1 MLVSASRRNNL
12 CTEVREGGT
21 PSPARETHALPLT
34 LCIAQLASPII
45 MKHRFVVPVLFC
57 VLISFVVPQLQ
68 AQDEGSIKQAMS
80 PEEFHKAGLDK
91 LSDEELRN
99 LDRWLRGDREKT
111 AKKASAKT
119 SKAKMDL
126 IVSRVNGSFGGLS
139 GGTVIEL
146 EDGTAWKQAN
156 VDDRFRGSPVD
167 HPGAAV
173 IRGVFGY
180 KMRIEGVPEF
190 YVDPV
195 RR

>member
-1 MLVSASRRNNL
+1 
-12 CTEVREGGT
+12 
-21 PSPARETHALPLT
+21 
-34 LCIAQLASPII
+34 
-45 MKHRFVVPVLFC
+45 MKHRSVVPALFC
-57 VLISFVVPQLQ
+57 VLIVFVVPQLH

-91 LSDEELRN
+91 LSDDELRN

-119 SKAKMDL
+119 TKAKMDL
-126 IVSRVNGSFGGLS
+126 IVSRVNGSFGGL
-139 GGTVIEL
+139 GGATVIEL

-156 VDDRFRGSPVD
+156 ADDHFRGSPVD

>member
-1 MLVSASRRNNL
+1 
-12 CTEVREGGT
+12 
-21 PSPARETHALPLT
+21 
-34 LCIAQLASPII
+34 
-45 MKHRFVVPVLFC
+45 MKHRFVVPALFC
-57 VLISFVVPQLQ
+57 VLISFVTPQLR

-99 LDRWLRGDREKT
+99 LDRWLKGDREKT
-111 AKKASAKT
+111 AKKASTRA

-126 IVSRVNGSFGGLS
+126 IVSRVNGSFGGLG

-156 VDDRFRGSPVD
+156 ADDHFSGSPVD

-173 IRGVFGY
+173 VHGIFGY

>member
-1 MLVSASRRNNL
+1 
-12 CTEVREGGT
+12 
-21 PSPARETHALPLT
+21 
-34 LCIAQLASPII
+34 
-45 MKHRFVVPVLFC
+45 
-57 VLISFVVPQLQ
+57 
-68 AQDEGSIKQAMS
+68 MS

-91 LSDEELRN
+91 LSDDELRN

-111 AKKASAKT
+111 AKKEAART
-119 SKAKMDL
+119 SKSKMDL
-126 IVSRVNGSFGGLS
+126 IVSRVNGSFGGL
-139 GGTVIEL
+139 GGATIIEL

-156 VDDRFRGSPVD
+156 ADDRFRGSPVE

-173 IRGVFGY
+173 IHGVFGY

>member
-1 MLVSASRRNNL
+1 
-12 CTEVREGGT
+12 
-21 PSPARETHALPLT
+21 
-34 LCIAQLASPII
+34 
-45 MKHRFVVPVLFC
+45 MKHRFVVPALFC
-57 VLISFVVPQLQ
+57 ALVFFLVPHLH
-68 AQDEGSIKQAMS
+68 AQEEGSIKQAMS

-91 LSDEELRN
+91 LSDEELGN
-99 LDRWLRGDREKT
+99 LDRWLSGDREKT
-111 AKKASAKT
+111 AKKAAVRT

>member
-1 MLVSASRRNNL
+1 MKNSFVA
-12 CTEVREGGT
+12 
-21 PSPARETHALPLT
+21 PA
-34 LCIAQLASPII
+34 
-45 MKHRFVVPVLFC
+45 LFC
-57 VLISFVVPQLQ
+57 ALIFFAVPLLR

-111 AKKASAKT
+111 AKKAAVRT
-119 SKAKMDL
+119 SKSKMDL
-126 IVSRVNGSFGGLS
+126 IVSRVNGSFCGLGGA
-139 GGTVIEL
+139 TVIEL

-156 VDDRFRGSPVD
+156 ADDHFRGSPVD
-167 HPGAAV
+167 HPGAAG

-195 RR
+195 RK

>member
-1 MLVSASRRNNL
+1 
-12 CTEVREGGT
+12 
-21 PSPARETHALPLT
+21 
-34 LCIAQLASPII
+34 
-45 MKHRFVVPVLFC
+45 MKHRFVVPLLFC
-57 VLISFVVPQLQ
+57 VLISFVVPHLH

-99 LDRWLRGDREKT
+99 LDRWLSGDREKT
-111 AKKASAKT
+111 AKKAAVRT

-139 GGTVIEL
+139 GRTVIEL

-156 VDDRFRGSPVD
+156 TDDRFRGSPVD

-173 IRGVFGY
+173 IHGIFGY
-180 KMRIEGVPEF
+180 KMRVEGVPEF

-195 RR
+195 KR

>member
-1 MLVSASRRNNL
+1 MKYRILIYAPLCALVL
-12 CTEVREGGT
+12 LVC
-21 PSPARETHALPLT
+21 
-34 LCIAQLASPII
+34 
-45 MKHRFVVPVLFC
+45 PVMR
-57 VLISFVVPQLQ
+57 
-68 AQDEGSIKQAMS
+68 AQDEESIKQAMS

-91 LSDEELRN
+91 PSDEELRK
-99 LDRWLRGDREKT
+99 LDRWLSGDREKT

-173 IRGVFGY
+173 IRGVVGY

>member
-1 MLVSASRRNNL
+1 
-12 CTEVREGGT
+12 
-21 PSPARETHALPLT
+21 
-34 LCIAQLASPII
+34 
-45 MKHRFVVPVLFC
+45 MKHRCLVPALFC
-57 VLISFVVPQLQ
+57 AFVCFAVPQLH
-68 AQDEGSIKQAMS
+68 AQDAGSIKQAMS

-111 AKKASAKT
+111 AKTASAKT
-119 SKAKMDL
+119 TKAKMDL
-126 IVSRVNGSFGGLS
+126 IVSRVNGSFGGL
-139 GGTVIEL
+139 GGATVIEL

-156 VDDRFRGSPVD
+156 TDDRFRGSPVD

-173 IRGVFGY
+173 LRGVFGY

-195 RR
+195 KR